1 VDIDAYVARHRGEW
15 ARLEEL
21 LDKGGR
27 RGRRS
32 GAEVDELVHLY
43 QRVSTHLSVVRSA
56 SPDPAL
62 VARLSTLVARARAAV
77 TGTGTPAWKELARF
91 FTVTFPAALYRSGRW
106 WAATG
111 AAFCLV
117 SLVVGWWVASAPEV
131 QASIAAPEE
140 IRQLVN
146 RDFEA
151 YYSSAPAGSF
161 AARVFT
167 NNAWV
172 AALSLALGVFLL
184 PVGFIL
190 WQNALNVGI
199 AGGLMAS
206 AGKADLFFGLILPH
220 GLLELTAVFVAG
232 AAGLKLG
239 WTVIDPGD
247 RRRGDALVE
256 EGRSAMAVVVGLA
269 LVFAVAGTI
278 EGFVTG
284 STLPT
289 GVRVGIGV
297 AAEAAFLAYA
307 GILGPR
313 AARVS
318 VGSPDRREGGAGD
331 ERRPSGR
338 RATASDVE
346 ERSDAERGNQRS

>member
-1 VDIDAYVARHRGEW
+1 MDIDAYVARHRGEW

-27 RGRRS
+27 RGRLS

-62 VARLSTLVARARAAV
+62 VARLSTLVARARSAV
-77 TGTGTPAWKELARF
+77 TGASTPAWKELARF
-91 FTVTFPAALYRSGRW
+91 FTVTFPAALYRSVRW
-106 WAATG
+106 WAAVG
-111 AAFCLV
+111 VAFCLV
-117 SLVVGWWVASAPEV
+117 SLVVGWWVASTPEV

-184 PVGFIL
+184 PVGFVL

-220 GLLELTAVFVAG
+220 GMLELTAVFVAAG
-232 AAGLKLG
+232 AGLRLG
-239 WTVIDPGD
+239 WSWIDPGP
-247 RRRGDALVE
+247 RTRSRALAE
-256 EGRSAMAVVVGLA
+256 EGQAAGALALGLA
-269 LVFAVAGTI
+269 ATLFVSGLI
-278 EGFVTG
+278 EAFVTPSG
-284 STLPT
+284 LPT
-289 GVRVGIGV
+289 WARVGIGFV
-297 AAEAAFLAYA
+297 AWAAFLVYVAV
-307 GILGPR
+307 LGGR
-313 AARVS
+313 AARAGELGDV
-318 VGSPDRREGGAGD
+318 RGAGRTD
-331 ERRPSGR
+331 VVPVSG
-338 RATASDVE
+338 
-346 ERSDAERGNQRS
+346 